1 MSESTEVDLCIT
13 GAAAV
18 TASGPPSRRS
28 RARLVAA
35 RRPSLA

>member
-1 MSESTEVDLCIT
+1 MSESTEVDLCVT
-13 GAAAV
+13 GGTVV
-18 TASGPPSRRS
+18 TASGPPSLRS